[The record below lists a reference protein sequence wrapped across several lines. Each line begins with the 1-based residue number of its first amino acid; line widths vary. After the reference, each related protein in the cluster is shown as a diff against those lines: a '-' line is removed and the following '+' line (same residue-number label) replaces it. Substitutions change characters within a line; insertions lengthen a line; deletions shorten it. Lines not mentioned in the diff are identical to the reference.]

1 MHRMAPH
8 IHGLMLR
15 QIGLQKNVLNR
26 NPSLEQQLMSG
37 SEMAVLLCGPLEKES
52 SPYLVVWRGNKKK
65 VSEGKEQKSTETLTD
80 YILLQPPKHS
90 PVTRALSLLWSL
102 HLLPLCPL
110 EARNCLLQFQ
120 PKLPFLMELFPGTLK
135 VLQPSLCMS
144 EHSIYHT
151 ELLSSFD
158 HSCPL
163 SLSSCPSEPFA
174 F

>member
-65 VSEGKEQKSTETLTD
+65 VSEGKEQKSTEILTERLHPTAAPQTLPSHPCSVPA
-80 YILLQPPKHS
+80 LVSAPAAPLPP
-90 PVTRALSLLWSL
+90 
-102 HLLPLCPL
+102 
-110 EARNCLLQFQ
+110 
-120 PKLPFLMELFPGTLK
+120 
-135 VLQPSLCMS
+135 
-144 EHSIYHT
+144 
-151 ELLSSFD
+151 
-158 HSCPL
+158 
-163 SLSSCPSEPFA
+163 
-174 F
+174 

>member
-1 MHRMAPH
+1 
-8 IHGLMLR
+8 MLR
-15 QIGLQKNVLNR
+15 QIGLQKDVLNR
-26 NPSLEQQLMSG
+26 NPSLEKQLMSG

-65 VSEGKEQKSTETLTD
+65 ISEGKDNRKAQKHYQRD

-120 PKLPFLMELFPGTLK
+120 PKLPFLVELFPGTLK
-135 VLQPSLCMS
+135 VLLPSLCMS
-144 EHSIYHT
+144 GHSIYHT
-151 ELLSSFD
+151 ELLSCSFD

-163 SLSSCPSEPFA
+163 SLSSCPSETFA